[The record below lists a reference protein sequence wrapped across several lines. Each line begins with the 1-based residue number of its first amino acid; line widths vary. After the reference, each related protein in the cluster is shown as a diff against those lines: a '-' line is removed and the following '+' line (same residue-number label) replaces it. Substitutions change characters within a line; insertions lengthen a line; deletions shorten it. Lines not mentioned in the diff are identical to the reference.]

1 MIYFRTKV
9 RSKIVQIIQERID
22 NMAKQ
27 QTTKAVKIIGTQQYI
42 NADTGEL
49 EDFQVTSVEERDFN
63 FHKIWMKNFVTTLD
77 IVGNQKTKL
86 CFWIIDNLDKEN
98 KLCMTYRQIA
108 EKTGMSLDTIRIT
121 MKLLIDA
128 DFIRKHNAGVYVVN
142 PNILYKGSRTAR
154 LNVLNTYSEIGSQ
167 ATKITVDEQIVN
179 IENTINTLTQKLEH
193 LKQSTQ
199 STKS

>member
-121 MKLLIDA
+121 MRLLIDA

>member
-1 MIYFRTKV
+1 MIYFRIKV

-49 EDFQVTSVEERDFN
+49 EDFQVTSIEERDFN

-121 MKLLIDA
+121 MRLLIDA

>member
-108 EKTGMSLDTIRIT
+108 EETGMSLDTIRIT
-121 MKLLIDA
+121 MRLLIDA

-167 ATKITVDEQIVN
+167 ATKITVDEQIAN

-193 LKQSTQ
+193 LKQC
-199 STKS
+199 TKS

>member
-1 MIYFRTKV
+1 MR
-9 RSKIVQIIQERID
+9 
-22 NMAKQ
+22 
-27 QTTKAVKIIGTQQYI
+27 
-42 NADTGEL
+42 
-49 EDFQVTSVEERDFN
+49 
-63 FHKIWMKNFVTTLD
+63 
-77 IVGNQKTKL
+77 
-86 CFWIIDNLDKEN
+86 
-98 KLCMTYRQIA
+98 
-108 EKTGMSLDTIRIT
+108 
-121 MKLLIDA
+121 LLIDA